1 LGLCIAALKSSKKE
15 KWITEWAG
23 QLLVTTSL
31 VHWTSDG
38 ERMLADYEKGT
49 KGTMRVTRKKWHST
63 LAKFIEMVPS
73 PLSQVE
79 RSKLTALIVT
89 NVHCRDVFDR
99 LAKAGVSSPNHFD
112 WVSQLRFV
120 WDKDSENCSVLQDRC
135 TLTYGGD
142 YIGNGPRLVITPLTD
157 RVYLTL
163 TTAMSNFLGGSPQG
177 PAGTGKTETVR
188 DLARSLAKV
197 FSVINCSEQF
207 DSVAMCRVLLGT
219 CTQGGWTCFD
229 EINRVRVDVLS
240 VFAQQVITVLSGLRD
255 GSKTIRLDGQQ
266 ILFRPQVGLFST
278 MIPDLTKPDAI
289 PDSLSVLFRPV
300 AMTLPDVASIA
311 EVTLYSFGFMEA
323 KALGRKIVLVLQIMA
338 NQMTR
343 QSHYDKSLRAVKVIL
358 DTAGFLMSKKESHAS
373 EESVVVASVCQCTEP
388 KLVAE
393 DREIFKGIIE
403 DVFPLEEVPLQ
414 EDNELQTL
422 VQESI
427 ACVMPDR
434 YKGRFRESSEHE
446 LFISKAAASN
456 ELLVKKIM
464 QMNKLKK
471 HRGSFILIG
480 DASSG
485 KTTSLSALAKALNQM
500 AKESTGGVHPSVRI
514 QKYFVKV
521 FTVSELYG
529 FADTTGVWQ
538 DGLLSRCIRSASN
551 DDHSDEKW
559 IVLDGTNDATWM
571 ESLNSVLDNSKLM
584 SLPSGERISVPDNVR
599 FVFESLNLA
608 AATPATVSRAGIL
621 YMDAAHL
628 TWHAWFLRWLDA
640 RPRNE
645 LRDAL
650 QTTFERVVPNIISVT
665 MNVGVFPIPY
675 SESALVR
682 SLCSLLESF
691 LIPEN
696 GVVGEFKD
704 AASLAEAVKLQD
716 MWLLFCIAWSFG
728 GAIGEE
734 GRIRVDMLVRE
745 LDSGIPSKLTVF
757 DLWVDPKK
765 VSWVSWEDRL
775 TSFRPPAGTPFKN
788 MIVSTPET
796 VRLNYIVSHLCK
808 MGHSSFVIG
817 PSGTGKSAILRNML
831 SSNSENFLSKY
842 ILLSHSTSSQ
852 SLEDHVFSGLEKR
865 SKDVWGPALSKKM
878 VAFVDDVN
886 LPAADVHGT
895 QPALEAFRQLLDVSV
910 LYDRQR
916 LVPLQIQDITY
927 VCAATLSTDL
937 KQFPRRLASLVP
949 IINSGS
955 VKDASLKRI
964 FTSLVAAKLTDFDD
978 GVRSSVDAIAN
989 ALIDINRNV
998 ATSLVP
1004 NPSKSHYVFSLQ
1016 DVVKVAEGFSVL
1028 QPSAI
1033 DSKDLSLKFFC
1044 SEVVRVYAGRLIDLQ
1059 DRGVLKKILDEA
1071 AQAHMDCN
1079 LRGIFTSSKGEVVPF
1094 VNFLRSVEDHKGPE
1108 ESSFADMKACL
1119 DKKFLDYLSSTG
1131 ATPFTMVFFKEAIAN
1146 IVTIAHVLKLPRA
1159 TSMQVGLGSSGR
1171 TTLTKFASFMLGYD
1185 FQTLEIRKDMNLIDF
1200 RDNMKALIMN
1210 AVMKKQHT
1218 TFLFKDE
1225 HIIDD
1230 SFFETVYS
1238 FITSAEIAGLLNT
1251 DDWRAVTALFSAEP
1265 NGPSI
1270 QTQFW
1275 AAAGEYVH
1283 VVLCFSPIGNTLRAR
1298 MRQFPCLLG
1307 CCSVSWLLDWQQ
1319 ESLKEISAKI
1329 TENVRF
1335 DTPALQSA
1343 FVNSISG
1350 MHEVAVS
1357 MATRSFKETGRLNF
1371 VTPGHFLEFTSTF
1384 AAVFSE
1390 KKSFFENSIFKFE
1403 NGLKKLD
1410 QAKQEVEDVS
1420 VVLAK
1425 KKIEVEA
1432 AQKECEEL
1440 LLVIVHEK
1448 RVCEDQEAHI
1458 SAQAEKIKGETETC
1472 ITIAAA
1478 AQADLE
1484 KAMPALQNALK
1495 ALDALN
1501 KSDISEIKMYAKP
1514 PDLVMLTLSAVLVL
1528 RRASSLEW
1536 SEAQKHLGDPSFLK
1550 QLVDYEK
1557 DTLLNDAMLKKL
1569 EKYIENPQFDPEK
1582 VGKVSKA
1589 AMSLC
1594 LWSRA
1599 MYSYGL
1605 VNKAVVPKKEKAA
1618 AAMAT
1623 LEKKQAALAE
1633 SQDGLRKVQEKLAA
1647 LKEKYDSSVG
1657 VKEKL
1662 KSDCDAL
1669 EARSAKALNL
1679 IQGLGAE
1686 RLRWQET
1693 IVVLKESLL
1702 NSLGNSVI
1710 SAGFLAYA
1718 GPLSEV
1724 YRKELLD
1731 DLFVQNIVKSKVRVS
1746 PGLDIPLF
1754 LVPAASI
1761 RDWNV
1766 CGLSSDAFSIQNAVL
1781 VQKYVRWPLI
1791 IDPQSQAVKWLSNMH
1806 KGRLTVVDPKIDG
1819 WMRVLENCIQL
1830 GNIAF
1835 LLITDHV
1842 DPALHH
1848 LLSKAIVN
1856 QDGVFMLK
1864 CFGKQLVYHNNF
1876 ELILSSRLPNPSFSA
1891 ALCTQTS
1898 IVNFCIKDQ
1907 GLEEQ
1912 LLSLIVKKERY
1923 DLEEQKQHLI
1933 SKTAQG
1939 KNQLEELQESILKML
1954 STLEGSLLDNDT
1966 IVGVLHDSKST
1977 AESISEQLA
1986 ISEATEQE
1994 IDEARQQYHPIAAR
2008 CALLFLV
2015 VNDLCMVDHMYQ
2027 FSLESYCDLIL
2038 RSLDKSHKTEVL
2050 SDRVNAVNEWHTYS
2064 TFRFACRALFEK
2076 DKPVLALKL
2085 CAKILESQKRLNRA
2099 EWQFFLR
2106 GGFVTNREAQPPRP
2120 VDWLTVSAW
2129 DNITELEKLPAF
2141 RDIVSAFEQSS
2152 SDWFEWYSSKIPE
2165 DTVLP
2170 GEWASK
2176 LNELQRL
2183 VLVRCVRPDRVGT
2196 ASMKIVVS
2204 NMGAKYVDTVP
2215 TDIATA
2221 YLESSP
2227 IIPLIFILAD
2237 GVDPLSQLQS
2247 HADKCSASGTLKVEL
2262 KVLALGHGQ
2271 EVSAERIIAEGAKSG
2286 HWVYLRN
2293 CHLMP
2298 DWMPNLERIF
2308 NNLCTSK
2315 PHKNFRLWLSSK
2327 SNKNFPTGVLQPG
2340 VKIVLEQQSSV
2351 RAIMGQHYSRF
2362 SVDTFAK
2369 CSKPSQYKKLL
2380 FSLSFLHATVVQ
2392 RQRYGSCGWKRIYN
2406 FSDSDF
2412 DMSERILQLQL
2423 SEEGEVPWSA
2433 LHTLIADVTYGN
2445 RVSDELDL
2453 KLLRVLVKQCLSS
2466 SSITVDSYKLSDNEI
2481 YTVPQDGMFPSY
2493 LDHIRSLPSVDSS
2506 EVFGLNQNSD
2516 TEYMARTSLYLI
2528 CTLDS
2533 MSTKRAGG
2541 DDEKVNE
2548 RLSTLVNQLL
2558 SMLPAKFNVQAV
2570 RSSKEGSD
2578 QERSPLDNFLIR
2590 ELECFNRLLTVIR
2603 QMLEALRLGLQGLA
2617 LMTSDLDQALALLDA
2632 GKVPPSWG
2640 SFYLSMKSLGPWMTD
2655 LQLRIEAVKNWAEG
2669 ASPPKAFWMGGFCD
2683 PIAFAA
2689 AVQQTAVRK
2698 LGAPYDALI
2707 WEFVIIN
2714 SVESDIKVT
2723 SAGILNC
2730 IFSINIGNSLCV
2742 TGRSERRSFRQR
2754 PHA

>member
-1 LGLCIAALKSSKKE
+1 L
-15 KWITEWAG
+15 
-23 QLLVTTSL
+23 
-31 VHWTSDG
+31 H
-38 ERMLADYEKGT
+38 
-49 KGTMRVTRKKWHST
+49 
-63 LAKFIEMVPS
+63 
-73 PLSQVE
+73 
-79 RSKLTALIVT
+79 
-89 NVHCRDVFDR
+89 
-99 LAKAGVSSPNHFD
+99 
-112 WVSQLRFV
+112 
-120 WDKDSENCSVLQDRC
+120 
-135 TLTYGGD
+135 
-142 YIGNGPRLVITPLTD
+142 
-157 RVYLTL
+157 
-163 TTAMSNFLGGSPQG
+163 
-177 PAGTGKTETVR
+177 
-188 DLARSLAKV
+188 
-197 FSVINCSEQF
+197 
-207 DSVAMCRVLLGT
+207 
-219 CTQGGWTCFD
+219 
-229 EINRVRVDVLS
+229 
-240 VFAQQVITVLSGLRD
+240 
-255 GSKTIRLDGQQ
+255 
-266 ILFRPQVGLFST
+266 
-278 MIPDLTKPDAI
+278 
-289 PDSLSVLFRPV
+289 
-300 AMTLPDVASIA
+300 
-311 EVTLYSFGFMEA
+311 
-323 KALGRKIVLVLQIMA
+323 
-338 NQMTR
+338 
-343 QSHYDKSLRAVKVIL
+343 
-358 DTAGFLMSKKESHAS
+358 
-373 EESVVVASVCQCTEP
+373 
-388 KLVAE
+388 
-393 DREIFKGIIE
+393 
-403 DVFPLEEVPLQ
+403 
-414 EDNELQTL
+414 EDNDLQSF

-427 ACVMPDR
+427 SCVMPEK
-434 YKGRFRESSEHE
+434 YKGCFRESSEHE
-446 LFISKAAASN
+446 AFISKAAASN
-456 ELLVKKIM
+456 DLLVRKVM
-464 QMNKLKK
+464 QMNKLKN

-480 DASSG
+480 DTSSG
-485 KTTSLSALAKALNQM
+485 KTTALSALAKALNQM
-500 AKESTGGVHPSVRI
+500 AKESTAGVHASVRI
-514 QKYFVKV
+514 QKFYVKV

-529 FADTTGVWQ
+529 FVDTSGVWQ
-538 DGLLSRCIRSASN
+538 DGLLSRYIRSVSS
-551 DDHSDEKW
+551 DDLSDEKW

-584 SLPSGERISVPDNVR
+584 SLPSGERISVPEKVR

-628 TWHAWFLRWLDA
+628 TWHAWFLRWLDS
-640 RPRNE
+640 RPRND

-650 QTTFERVVPNIISVT
+650 QTTFERVVPNIISVA

-682 SLCSLLESF
+682 SLCSLLEAF
-691 LIPEN
+691 LNAEN
-696 GVVGEFKD
+696 GVGGEYKD
-704 AASLAEAVKLQD
+704 AASLADAIKLQD

-728 GAIGEE
+728 GAIEEE

-765 VSWVSWEDRL
+765 VAWVSWEDRL
-775 TSFRPPAGTPFKN
+775 TSFRPPAGTAFKN

-796 VRLNYIVSHLCK
+796 IRLNYIVSHLCK
-808 MGHSSFVIG
+808 IGRSTLVIG
-817 PSGTGKSAILRNML
+817 PSGTGKSAVLRNML

-842 ILLSHSTSSQ
+842 ILLSHSTSSR
-852 SLEDHVFSGLEKR
+852 SLEDRVFSDLEKR

-878 VAFVDDVN
+878 VVFVDDVN
-886 LPAADVHGT
+886 LPAADAHGT

-916 LVPLQIQDITY
+916 LAPLQIQDITY
-927 VCAATLSTDL
+927 VCTATLSTDL
-937 KQFPRRLASLVP
+937 KQFPKRLASLMP
-949 IINSGS
+949 IINAGS
-955 VKDASLKRI
+955 LKDASMKRI

-978 GVRSSVDAIAN
+978 GVRSSVDALAN
-989 ALIDINRNV
+989 ALIDLNRNV
-998 ATSLVP
+998 ASSLLP
-1004 NPSKSHYVFSLQ
+1004 NPKKSHYVFSLQ
-1016 DVVKVAEGFSVL
+1016 DVIKVAEGFSVL

-1044 SEVVRVYAGRLIDLQ
+1044 SEVTRVYAGRLTDLN
-1059 DRGVLKKILDEA
+1059 DRAVLKKILDEA
-1071 AQAHMDCN
+1071 AQAHLDSN
-1079 LRGIFTSSKGEVVPF
+1079 LRGIFTTSKGDVVPF
-1094 VNFLRSVEDHKGPE
+1094 VNFLRNIEDQKGPE
-1108 ESSFADMKACL
+1108 ESSFADMKTFL
-1119 DKKFLDYLSSTG
+1119 DEKFLDYVSSTG
-1131 ATPFTMVFFKEAIAN
+1131 VTPFTMVFFKEAMINIA
-1146 IVTIAHVLKLPRA
+1146 TIAHVLKIPRA

-1171 TTLTKFASFMLGYD
+1171 TTLTKIASFMLGYE
-1185 FQTLEIRKDMNLIDF
+1185 FQSPEIRKDMSLVDF
-1200 RDNMKALIMN
+1200 RDNLKALMMN
-1210 AVMKKQHT
+1210 AVSKKQHT

-1225 HIIDD
+1225 HIIDE
-1230 SFFETVYS
+1230 SFFENVYS
-1238 FITSAEIAGLLNT
+1238 FITSAEISGLLNA
-1251 DDWRAVTALFSAEP
+1251 DDWRAVTALFTEEP
-1265 NGPSI
+1265 NGPSV

-1275 AAAGEYVH
+1275 AAAGEFVH
-1283 VVLCFSPIGNTLRAR
+1283 VVLCFSPLGNALRTR
-1298 MRQFPCLLG
+1298 MRQYPCLLG
-1307 CCSVSWLLDWQQ
+1307 SCSVSWLLDWQQ
-1319 ESLKEISAKI
+1319 DSLKEISARL
-1329 TENVRF
+1329 TENVKF
-1335 DTPALQSA
+1335 ETPALQSA
-1343 FVNSISG
+1343 FVHSISS
-1350 MHEVAVS
+1350 MHELAVN

-1371 VTPGHFLEFTSTF
+1371 VTPGHFLEFCSTF
-1384 AAVFSE
+1384 ASVNSE
-1390 KKSFFENSIFKFE
+1390 KKTFFENSIFKFE

-1425 KKIEVEA
+1425 KKTEVES

-1448 RVCEDQEAHI
+1448 RVCEDQETHI

-1495 ALDALN
+1495 ALETLN

-1536 SEAQKHLGDPSFLK
+1536 SEAQKHLSDPSFLK

-1605 VNKAVVPKKEKAA
+1605 VNKAVIPKKEKAA

-1623 LEKKQAALAE
+1623 LEKKQLALAE

-1647 LKEKYDSSVG
+1647 LKEKYDRSVG

-1662 KSDCDAL
+1662 KADCDAL

-1679 IQGLGAE
+1679 IKGLGAE
-1686 RLRWQET
+1686 RFRWQET
-1693 IVVLKESLL
+1693 IVVFKESLL

-1746 PGLDIPLF
+1746 RGLDIPSF
-1754 LVPAASI
+1754 LVPGASI
-1761 RDWNV
+1761 RDWSV
-1766 CGLSSDAFSIQNAVL
+1766 FGLSSDAFSIQNAVL

-1791 IDPQSQAVKWLSNMH
+1791 IDPQSQAMKWLSNMH
-1806 KGRLTVVDPKIDG
+1806 KDRLIIVDPKIDG
-1819 WMRVLENCIQL
+1819 WMRVLETSVQM
-1830 GNIAF
+1830 GNVAF

-1842 DPALHH
+1842 DPALDP
-1848 LLSKAIVN
+1848 LLSKSIVN
-1856 QDGVFMLK
+1856 KDGMSKLK
-1864 CFGKQLVYHNNF
+1864 CFGKEIVYHHNF

-1912 LLSLIVKKERY
+1912 LLSLIVKKERF
-1923 DLEEQKQHLI
+1923 DLEEQKQLLI

-1939 KNQLEELQESILKML
+1939 KNQLEDLQDSILKML
-1954 STLEGSLLDNDT
+1954 STLEGSLLDNDA
-1966 IVGVLHDSKST
+1966 IVGVLQESKST

-1986 ISEATEQE
+1986 ISQVTEQE

-2015 VNDLCMVDHMYQ
+2015 VNDLSMVDHMYQ
-2027 FSLESYCDLIL
+2027 FSLESYCELIL
-2038 RSLDKSHKTEVL
+2038 RSLDKSHKSEVL
-2050 SDRVNAVNEWHTYS
+2050 ADRINAVNEWHTYS

-2076 DKPVLALKL
+2076 DKPALSLKL

-2106 GGFVTNREAQPPRP
+2106 GGVVTNREAQPPRP
-2120 VDWLTVSAW
+2120 VDWLTNSAW

-2196 ASMKIVVS
+2196 ASAKIVVS
-2204 NMGAKYVDTVP
+2204 NMGAKYVDNVP

-2221 YLESSP
+2221 YLESSA

-2247 HADKCSASGTLKVEL
+2247 HADKCSASGSLKVEL

-2271 EVSAERIIAEGAKSG
+2271 ETSAERIIAEGAKFG

-2293 CHLMP
+2293 CHLLP
-2298 DWMPNLERIF
+2298 GWMPNLERIY
-2308 NNLCTSK
+2308 NNLRASK

-2327 SNKNFPTGVLQPG
+2327 SNKNFPTGILQPG

-2362 SVDTFAK
+2362 SLDNFAK

-2423 SEEGEVPWSA
+2423 SDDGEVPWSA
-2433 LHTLIADVTYGN
+2433 LHTLIADVG
-2445 RVSDELDL
+2445 
-2453 KLLRVLVKQCLSS
+2453 
-2466 SSITVDSYKLSDNEI
+2466 
-2481 YTVPQDGMFPSY
+2481 
-2493 LDHIRSLPSVDSS
+2493 
-2506 EVFGLNQNSD
+2506 
-2516 TEYMARTSLYLI
+2516 
-2528 CTLDS
+2528 
-2533 MSTKRAGG
+2533 
-2541 DDEKVNE
+2541 
-2548 RLSTLVNQLL
+2548 
-2558 SMLPAKFNVQAV
+2558 
-2570 RSSKEGSD
+2570 
-2578 QERSPLDNFLIR
+2578 
-2590 ELECFNRLLTVIR
+2590 
-2603 QMLEALRLGLQGLA
+2603 
-2617 LMTSDLDQALALLDA
+2617 
-2632 GKVPPSWG
+2632 
-2640 SFYLSMKSLGPWMTD
+2640 
-2655 LQLRIEAVKNWAEG
+2655 
-2669 ASPPKAFWMGGFCD
+2669 
-2683 PIAFAA
+2683 
-2689 AVQQTAVRK
+2689 
-2698 LGAPYDALI
+2698 
-2707 WEFVIIN
+2707 
-2714 SVESDIKVT
+2714 
-2723 SAGILNC
+2723 
-2730 IFSINIGNSLCV
+2730 
-2742 TGRSERRSFRQR
+2742 
-2754 PHA
+2754 